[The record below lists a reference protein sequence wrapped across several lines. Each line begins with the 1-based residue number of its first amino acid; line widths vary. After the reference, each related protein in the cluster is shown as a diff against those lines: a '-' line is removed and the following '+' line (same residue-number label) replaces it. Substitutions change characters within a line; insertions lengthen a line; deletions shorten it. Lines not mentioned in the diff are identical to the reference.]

1 MEEVVTQIE
10 YIESTSDFD
19 AQAKIKFFSD
29 TRQSF
34 GCSALVLQGGTALG
48 NLCSIQFISFLTL
61 LFLALYHIGVVKAL
75 NEQGLL
81 PRIISGTAIGAMIA
95 ALICI
100 HTDEE
105 LPVK

>member
-1 MEEVVTQIE
+1 MLCLNRTKKLIEEYMEEVVTQIE

-48 NLCSIQFISFLTL
+48 I
-61 LFLALYHIGVVKAL
+61 YHIFRRRSK
-75 NEQGLL
+75 
-81 PRIISGTAIGAMIA
+81 PRS
-95 ALICI
+95 
-100 HTDEE
+100 
-105 LPVK
+105 

>member
-48 NLCSIQFISFLTL
+48 NF
-61 LFLALYHIGVVKAL
+61 Y
-75 NEQGLL
+75 E
-81 PRIISGTAIGAMIA
+81 
-95 ALICI
+95 
-100 HTDEE
+100 
-105 LPVK
+105 

>member
-48 NLCSIQFISFLTL
+48 THKNLHSK
-61 LFLALYHIGVVKAL
+61 LFSPHHFYL
-75 NEQGLL
+75 
-81 PRIISGTAIGAMIA
+81 
-95 ALICI
+95 
-100 HTDEE
+100 
-105 LPVK
+105 

>member
-48 NLCSIQFISFLTL
+48 NFL
-61 LFLALYHIGVVKAL
+61 
-75 NEQGLL
+75 
-81 PRIISGTAIGAMIA
+81 
-95 ALICI
+95 
-100 HTDEE
+100 
-105 LPVK
+105 

>member
-48 NLCSIQFISFLTL
+48 IYKI
-61 LFLALYHIGVVKAL
+61 ALKDSSL
-75 NEQGLL
+75 
-81 PRIISGTAIGAMIA
+81 IIFF
-95 ALICI
+95 
-100 HTDEE
+100 
-105 LPVK
+105 KK

>member
-1 MEEVVTQIE
+1 MCRTKKLIEDYMEEVVAQIE

-48 NLCSIQFISFLTL
+48 KWEITRRIELNWISVLVN
-61 LFLALYHIGVVKAL
+61 HI
-75 NEQGLL
+75 N
-81 PRIISGTAIGAMIA
+81 
-95 ALICI
+95 
-100 HTDEE
+100 
-105 LPVK
+105 